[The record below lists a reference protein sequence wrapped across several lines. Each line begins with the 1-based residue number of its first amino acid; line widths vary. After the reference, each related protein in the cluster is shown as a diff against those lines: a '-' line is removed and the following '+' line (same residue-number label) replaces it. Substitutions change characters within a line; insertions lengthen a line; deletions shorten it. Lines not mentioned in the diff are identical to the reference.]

1 MRHIISILLQNEA
14 GALARVAAMF
24 SSRGYNIDS
33 LSVAPTHDP
42 AVSRLT
48 LVTSGSDAVIE
59 QIIKQAR
66 KVIDVVEI
74 VDLSSTDHLECELL
88 MLKIEVND
96 AESAR
101 SIVECVR
108 RHRAAILD
116 ESESTR
122 MIQLAGTVFFNI
134 STFAA
139 TRDDLS
145 LEQERHLIW
154 APDVW
159 GSVCFL
165 LSSWLA
171 FTEVSPRLGR
181 REPGVGWWIAALNLA
196 GSVAFGAAAIAS
208 RYLTTTGEPANITL
222 VNLGTFAGALCFLA
236 GALLLPVESASRT
249 ADEEA
254 PASAVRERERPA

>member
-42 AVSRLT
+42 SVSRLT

-59 QIIKQAR
+59 QIIKQTR

-88 MLKIEVND
+88 MLKVEVSD
-96 AESAR
+96 ADAAR

-108 RHRAAILD
+108 QRHGAILD

-122 MIQLAGTVFFNI
+122 MIQLAGTGPEV
-134 STFAA
+134 
-139 TRDDLS
+139 D
-145 LEQERHLIW
+145 
-154 APDVW
+154 
-159 GSVCFL
+159 
-165 LSSWLA
+165 A
-171 FTEVSPRLGR
+171 FIGEVSKIAKILELVRS
-181 REPGVGWWIAALNLA
+181 GVAAMQRGHAVLA
-196 GSVAFGAAAIAS
+196 V
-208 RYLTTTGEPANITL
+208 PA
-222 VNLGTFAGALCFLA
+222 
-236 GALLLPVESASRT
+236 
-249 ADEEA
+249 
-254 PASAVRERERPA
+254 

>member
-42 AVSRLT
+42 SVSRLT

-88 MLKIEVND
+88 MLKVEVRD
-96 AESAR
+96 VEAAR
-101 SIVECVR
+101 AVVECVR
-108 RHRAAILD
+108 QRHAAILD

-122 MIQLAGTVFFNI
+122 MIQLAGTGPEI
-134 STFAA
+134 
-139 TRDDLS
+139 D
-145 LEQERHLIW
+145 
-154 APDVW
+154 
-159 GSVCFL
+159 
-165 LSSWLA
+165 A
-171 FTEVSPRLGR
+171 FVGEVSKIARVLELVR
-181 REPGVGWWIAALNLA
+181 SGVAAMER
-196 GSVAFGAAAIAS
+196 GH
-208 RYLTTTGEPANITL
+208 
-222 VNLGTFAGALCFLA
+222 
-236 GALLLPVESASRT
+236 
-249 ADEEA
+249 
-254 PASAVRERERPA
+254 AVLEVPT